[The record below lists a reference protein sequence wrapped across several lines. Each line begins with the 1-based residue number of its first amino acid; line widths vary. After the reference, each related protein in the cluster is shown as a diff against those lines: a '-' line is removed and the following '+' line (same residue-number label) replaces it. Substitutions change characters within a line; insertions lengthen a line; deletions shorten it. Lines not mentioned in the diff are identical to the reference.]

1 MMDRMR
7 HAARLFG
14 VNERTRE
21 VVEAL
26 YLEFLDTLNA
36 HFASLPYL
44 FGGRPS
50 IGDFGLLAPMY
61 AHLGRDPYPSSLMQ
75 QRALAVHR
83 WVERMNRRDSDTPEF
98 FTGTED
104 YLPDDEVPETL
115 LSVLRVVAED
125 FVPETL
131 AAAATLNEWLA
142 EHAPDAGAPAV
153 GRLAGPH
160 PSCEFQLRGRTIK
173 ALAQPHRFYLL
184 QRFQDFYQALGT
196 EERGL
201 ADDLLAR
208 CGMAQVIGA
217 KLSRR
222 ITRKG
227 NLEVWE

>member
-1 MMDRMR
+1 
-7 HAARLFG
+7 
-14 VNERTRE
+14 
-21 VVEAL
+21 
-26 YLEFLDTLNA
+26 
-36 HFASLPYL
+36 
-44 FGGRPS
+44 
-50 IGDFGLLAPMY
+50 
-61 AHLGRDPYPSSLMQ
+61 MQ

-83 WVERMNRRDSDTPEF
+83 WVERMNRRDSDAPEF

-104 YLPDDEVPETL
+104 YLPHDEVPETL
-115 LSVLRVVAED
+115 LSILRVVAED

-153 GRLAGPH
+153 GRLAGPL
-160 PSCEFQLRGRTIK
+160 PSCEFLLRGKTIK

-184 QRFQDFYQALGT
+184 QRVQDFYRALGT
-196 EERGL
+196 EKRGL
-201 ADDLLAR
+201 ADELLAR
-208 CGMAQVIGA
+208 CGMAQVMGA